1 MTSFLAIA
9 IAFLFQDVSAQ
20 SQSEKKDDGVH
31 AEFKMTTLQ
40 NVQEFDAHELFKE
53 MTPFWDSDTIRIRL
67 VFQPDPEEA
76 KRLNLSG
83 DKNYISLTVTD
94 HQDTIAEEV
103 MAAKNGIL
111 NLITNINK

>member
-1 MTSFLAIA
+1 MVCILLI
-9 IAFLFQDVSAQ
+9 LLQDVCAQ
-20 SQSEKKDDGVH
+20 STSPQKADGVH

-40 NVQEFDAHELFKE
+40 NVKEFDAHELFKE
-53 MTPFWDSDTIRIRL
+53 MSPFWDSDTIRIRL
-67 VFQPDPEEA
+67 IFQPDLEEA
-76 KRLNLSG
+76 ERLNLSG

-94 HQDTIAEEV
+94 HQDKIAEEV